1 VKTNLPVTNN
11 ERTYDANIQI
21 VSTTDKKGALASANN
36 EFCDVAGFSLDEL
49 IGKNHNIVRHP
60 DVPPAAFADLWNTLK
75 AGKAWMGIVKNRC
88 KNGDYYW
95 VDAYVSPVIEG
106 RETIGYESVRV
117 KPGRDL
123 VERADAM
130 YKAINAGKAFTSGN
144 SSFGLTSR
152 VYAGFM
158 FLFVTMLIA
167 AKLSGAISW
176 ASALITLTVVAMLA
190 YGMVKWCLSPL
201 SDLVTDTKSI
211 IDNPLT
217 QFMYTGRNDEV
228 GQIQVALQM
237 LKAQIRSS
245 MGSVADISK
254 TIATSAQ
261 NVAANS
267 ENANNGAQTL
277 QAELEQLATAMNE
290 MVASFQ
296 EVARNANQGARSAS
310 ETRQEVDVGKKL
322 IQNNMESMM
331 RFVTEVGRVAE
342 TIKALENESR
352 NINAVVQLIQ
362 EIAEQTNLLALNA
375 AIEAAR
381 AGEQGRGFAVV
392 ADEVRTLAMRTQKAT
407 LEIRS
412 LIERLQSGT
421 NAAAKEMERAKNESD
436 STIHQ
441 AHKSNEALDAI
452 DHAIASI
459 TDINTQIA
467 TATEE
472 QTAVA
477 EEINQSITAISSG
490 ASNSKDNAQATAE
503 ISGHLNQQAKELRQ
517 LVARLQA

>member
-1 VKTNLPVTNN
+1 MKSNLPVTNN
-11 ERTYDANIQI
+11 ERSYDASIQI
-21 VSTTDKKGALASANN
+21 VSTTDKKGALTSANKD
-36 EFCDVAGFSLDEL
+36 FCDVAGFSLDEI
-49 IGKNHNIVRHP
+49 IGKNHNMVRHP
-60 DVPPAAFADLWNTLK
+60 DVPPAAFADLWNSLK
-75 AGKAWMGIVKNRC
+75 SGKAWMGIVKNRC
-88 KNGDYYW
+88 KNGDFYW
-95 VDAYVSPVIEG
+95 VDAYVSPIIEG
-106 RETIGYESVRV
+106 KDVIGYESVRV
-117 KPGRDL
+117 KPNRDL
-123 VERADAM
+123 VERADTM
-130 YKAINAGKAFTSGN
+130 YKAINSGKAFTSWS
-144 SSFGLTSR
+144 SSFGLVSR
-152 VYAGFM
+152 VYTGFM
-158 FLFVTMLIA
+158 FLFVAMLWS
-167 AKLSGAISW
+167 AKFFDVISW
-176 ASALITLTVVAMLA
+176 TSTFITAAIVSALA

-201 SDLVTDTKSI
+201 STFVAETKSI

-217 QFMYTGRNDEV
+217 QFMYTGRNDEI
-228 GQIQVALQM
+228 GQLRVALQI
-237 LKAQIRSS
+237 LRAQIRSS
-245 MGSVADISK
+245 MGRVADVSN
-254 TIATSAQ
+254 TIVSSAQ

-267 ENANNGAQTL
+267 ENANQGAQTL

-296 EVARNANQGARSAS
+296 EVARNANHGARSAS
-310 ETRQEVDVGKKL
+310 ETRQEVGTSKRL
-322 IQNNMESMM
+322 IQNNMESMV
-331 RFVTEVGRVAE
+331 RFVAEVGRVAE

-407 LEIRS
+407 QEIRG

-436 STIHQ
+436 STINQ
-441 AHKSNEALDAI
+441 SHKSNEALDAI
-452 DHAIASI
+452 DNAIASI

-477 EEINQSITAISSG
+477 EEINRSITAISSG
-490 ASNSKDNAQATAE
+490 ASNSRDNAQSTAE